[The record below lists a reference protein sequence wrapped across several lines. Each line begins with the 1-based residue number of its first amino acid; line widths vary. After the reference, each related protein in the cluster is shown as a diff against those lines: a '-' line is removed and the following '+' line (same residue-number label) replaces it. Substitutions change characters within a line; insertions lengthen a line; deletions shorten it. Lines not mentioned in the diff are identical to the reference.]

1 MYNVFVIVIHFQLVI
16 LISEVN
22 CESKTKSK
30 SKLK

>member
-1 MYNVFVIVIHFQLVI
+1 MYNVFVVIHFQLVI